1 MKNKRSKNGVNLY
14 GRTPSHF
21 FLGNHHTLILKKT
34 KLEKNMLSKKLKD
47 NKSKSNLLH
56 ENTSTQKE
64 VQKENKTTGNYA
76 YFILVIMAVAF
87 FSFSLVKLF
96 LIFRTVEDTVYPDEF
111 LLDFYNEVNKR
122 IY

>member
-1 MKNKRSKNGVNLY
+1 M
-14 GRTPSHF
+14 
-21 FLGNHHTLILKKT
+21 LKKI
-34 KLEKNMLSKKLKD
+34 KLEKNMLSKKLKE

-96 LIFRTVEDTVYPDEF
+96 LIFRTVEDTAYPDEF